1 MLQLD
6 SEPVIPVPSFP
17 TTGSVEMDPMIQ
29 GLLGEGVPGRFCA
42 QKIGT
47 AAWLAEEL
55 GVKLVSAPYKSVW
68 VTIKITDGDKIS
80 VMAER
85 IAGDGALINV
95 YDYRQATGRQGQQ
108 ELPRDAQVLLHAVK
122 AASSNRPSPV
132 FGIMSGGNPQRDQTV
147 QELIDGTC
155 SSVSTLMTK
164 TGTFNLMLVA
174 FHYKHNCDH
183 SLRAVQTLGWLR
195 PEEVDRAQLRLR
207 IDPTSAVLHLGR
219 ARGDEAATQ
228 WVQLDTDPSLLNA
241 TICILLL
248 AVISSTSA
256 YQGEKMLPKSSFNKL
271 HNDVKSDPDKRLVRM
286 RLWSHIH
293 KVPSPLKEITNDARV
308 MQILKLMQRVY
319 TAQLQGP
326 SNSKE

>member
-1 MLQLD
+1 
-6 SEPVIPVPSFP
+6 
-17 TTGSVEMDPMIQ
+17 
-29 GLLGEGVPGRFCA
+29 
-42 QKIGT
+42 
-47 AAWLAEEL
+47 
-55 GVKLVSAPYKSVW
+55 
-68 VTIKITDGDKIS
+68 
-80 VMAER
+80 MAER

-132 FGIMSGGNPQRDQTV
+132 FGIMS
-147 QELIDGTC
+147 
-155 SSVSTLMTK
+155 
-164 TGTFNLMLVA
+164 
-174 FHYKHNCDH
+174 
-183 SLRAVQTLGWLR
+183 
-195 PEEVDRAQLRLR
+195 
-207 IDPTSAVLHLGR
+207 
-219 ARGDEAATQ
+219 
-228 WVQLDTDPSLLNA
+228 
-241 TICILLL
+241 
-248 AVISSTSA
+248 VISSTSA

-326 SNSKE
+326 SNSKEQCQIWLGMGAVSGSITLTAEVQGQLRGWTSQTETEGQVQPQQVLLRYDHIRRELLGRGPSGDAHKIPLEWNSTSELGRRVLYAIGTSFLGTPGPALLPFPVPSMRLLEMEG

>member
-1 MLQLD
+1 MPWMSVR
-6 SEPVIPVPSFP
+6 SEPKN
-17 TTGSVEMDPMIQ
+17 TTERTTTSV
-29 GLLGEGVPGRFCA
+29 R
-42 QKIGT
+42 T
-47 AAWLAEEL
+47 
-55 GVKLVSAPYKSVW
+55 
-68 VTIKITDGDKIS
+68 
-80 VMAER
+80 
-85 IAGDGALINV
+85 
-95 YDYRQATGRQGQQ
+95 
-108 ELPRDAQVLLHAVK
+108 
-122 AASSNRPSPV
+122 
-132 FGIMSGGNPQRDQTV
+132 GGNPQRDQTV

-174 FHYKHNCDH
+174 FHYKHNCDD

-326 SNSKE
+326 SNSKEQCQIWLGMGAVSGSITLTAEVQGQLRGWTSQTETEGQVQPQQVFLRYDHIRRELLGRGPSGDAHKIPLEWNSTSESGRRVLYAIGTSFLGTPGPAL